1 MKNHVSESRLKGFTF
16 IPNYSSTVRTHRT
29 GKSVSGFTL
38 VELLVVISIIAILL
52 AVLMPALGRARDQ
65 AKISLCKSNLKQL
78 AMAHV
83 MYLNESNYKGLT
95 SGNKSGSG
103 GAAFW
108 MTQLAPYLEQNKINK
123 GQGASN
129 VQDMT
134 KQMKILRCPSTGE
147 PTSSDITKQ
156 VAGTAKNRWR
166 YIGTNGG
173 WTNTTVT
180 IEGSYG
186 MNGWV
191 GGLWIDLDDKDGIS
205 DYLGNLL
212 ETPRKALCTMRSY
225 VPLRS
230 DIPVFADSSWVDFYP
245 IALPERG
252 SGLYRTPVGPP
263 ADKLETGT
271 GGKRDTVAEAGL
283 YRICIKRHR
292 MAIDLGF
299 ADGHVALVPLT
310 ELWNYQWAKTFIK
323 TGYVKVPGDR

>member
-1 MKNHVSESRLKGFTF
+1 MKNNKTESNLKGFTHAP
-16 IPNYSSTVRTHRT
+16 ICSTIE
-29 GKSVSGFTL
+29 KGFTL

-95 SGNKSGSG
+95 SGSKNGSG
-103 GAAFW
+103 GAAYW
-108 MTQLAPYLEQNKINK
+108 MTMLAPYLEQNKIK
-123 GQGASN
+123 RGQGASN

-134 KQMKILRCPSTGE
+134 KQMKILRCPSTVE

-166 YIGTNGG
+166 YIGANGG
-173 WTNTTVT
+173 WANTTVT

-186 MNGWV
+186 MNGWI
-191 GGLWIDLDDKDGIS
+191 GGLWINLEGNG
-205 DYLGNLL
+205 DYLNNLV
-212 ETPRKALCTMRSY
+212 EPAKKRICTMRDY
-225 VPLRS
+225 VPLKS
-230 DIPVFADSSWVDFYP
+230 DIPVFADASWIDFYP
-245 IALPERG
+245 VALPER
-252 SGLYRTPVGPP
+252 SGRYTPPKGPN
-263 ADKLETGT
+263 AALLETGS
-271 GGKRDTVAEAGL
+271 GGAMVPTADYAGL
-283 YRICIKRHR
+283 YRICFKRHR
-292 MAIDLGF
+292 MAINLGF

-323 TGYVKVPGDR
+323 TKYVKVPSDR